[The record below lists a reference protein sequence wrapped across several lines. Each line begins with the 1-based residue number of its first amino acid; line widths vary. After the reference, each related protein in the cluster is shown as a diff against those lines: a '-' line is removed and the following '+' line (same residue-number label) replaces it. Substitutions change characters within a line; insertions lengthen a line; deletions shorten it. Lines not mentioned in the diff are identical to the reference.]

1 MDEVAFSRRRRQRIV
16 LSVLTNRNFVPLW
29 IGEGVR
35 ALGALIMRITLVKLV
50 YDLTGSASGI
60 SLLILTHTLAHVIAP
75 PISGVL
81 ADRFERK
88 KLLISAGVLRV
99 ALMLLF
105 GWASSPLVIYANLL
119 VLTMLTVL
127 CDATRSAI
135 VPDVVEKEQLL
146 DANAL
151 DLSLAMLMM
160 ISGPLLGGFIA
171 DRFSPRTTFILCATL
186 YLPAALSL
194 FFVRVPPRRVS
205 PRRTTLR
212 AIYEEFVEGVQY
224 ARVTPVV
231 SALTIIFAAFLAGLS
246 LQNSLG
252 MILAEQVLSNASLSA
267 TKVYGTMVSVA
278 TAGSFTGTLFV
289 RYLGRRYPKKQVLL
303 ASIAAVGLGPLGL
316 AVVRSLILALIVEL
330 MSGIGNG
337 ILNSL
342 WPTLLQENV
351 EEDKRGRVFSLF
363 TGVRSIPPAITVC
376 LGGWLADRTSVQ
388 LVYGL
393 AGGWVLLTAIGSR
406 FLPGYQAISEETASA
421 LDHPRHTTPT

>member
-1 MDEVAFSRRRRQRIV
+1 MGEVALSRRRRWRV
-16 LSVLTNRNFVPLW
+16 ALSVLTNRDFVPLW
-29 IGEGVR
+29 ISEGVR
-35 ALGALIMRITLVKLV
+35 ALGALIMRITLVKLI

-60 SLLILTHTLAHVIAP
+60 SLLILTHTFAHVIAP

-88 KLLISAGVLRV
+88 KLLISVGVLRV

-105 GWASSPLVIYANLL
+105 VWTRSPLAIYVNLL
-119 VLTMLTVL
+119 VLTMATML

-135 VPDVVEKEQLL
+135 VPDIVEREQLL

-151 DLSLAMLMM
+151 DLSLATLMM

-171 DRFSPRTTFILCATL
+171 DRFSPRATFILCAVL
-186 YLPAALSL
+186 YLPAALGL
-194 FFVRVPPRRVS
+194 FFVRVPPRSGSREQ
-205 PRRTTLR
+205 TTRR

-231 SALTIIFAAFLAGLS
+231 SALTIIFATFLAGLS

-252 MILAEQVLSNASLSA
+252 MILAEQVLSNGSLSA
-267 TKVYGTMVSVA
+267 TEVYGTMASVA
-278 TAGSFTGTLFV
+278 TAGSFAGTLLV
-289 RYLGRRYPKKQVLL
+289 RYLGRRYQKKRVIL
-303 ASIAAVGLGPLGL
+303 ASIAAISLGPLGL
-316 AVVRSLILALIVEL
+316 AVARSLTLALTVEL
-330 MSGIGNG
+330 ISGVSNG
-337 ILNSL
+337 VLNSL

-363 TGVRSIPPAITVC
+363 TGVRSIPPAITVY

-393 AGGWVLLTAIGSR
+393 AGGWVLLTAICSR

-421 LDHPRHTTPT
+421 SDYPRHTTLT

>member
-1 MDEVAFSRRRRQRIV
+1 
-16 LSVLTNRNFVPLW
+16 
-29 IGEGVR
+29 
-35 ALGALIMRITLVKLV
+35 
-50 YDLTGSASGI
+50 
-60 SLLILTHTLAHVIAP
+60 
-75 PISGVL
+75 
-81 ADRFERK
+81 
-88 KLLISAGVLRV
+88 
-99 ALMLLF
+99 
-105 GWASSPLVIYANLL
+105 
-119 VLTMLTVL
+119 
-127 CDATRSAI
+127 
-135 VPDVVEKEQLL
+135 
-146 DANAL
+146 
-151 DLSLAMLMM
+151 
-160 ISGPLLGGFIA
+160 
-171 DRFSPRTTFILCATL
+171 
-186 YLPAALSL
+186 
-194 FFVRVPPRRVS
+194 
-205 PRRTTLR
+205 
-212 AIYEEFVEGVQY
+212 
-224 ARVTPVV
+224 
-231 SALTIIFAAFLAGLS
+231 
-246 LQNSLG
+246 
-252 MILAEQVLSNASLSA
+252 
-267 TKVYGTMVSVA
+267 MVSVA

-421 LDHPRHTTPT
+421 LDHPRHTTST

>member
-421 LDHPRHTTPT
+421 LDHPRHKTPT